1 MGHVSASNP
10 YGAGNKAVNA
20 IDRKRERERRYM
32 FKRAYE
38 IADELALHLVQ
49 RLLDKN
55 IIETDS
61 TDAVR
66 RSVSNEL
73 QKLQDMEDFD
83 LQFKIAPLRQLTSD
97 PNFLSLYMTQYII
110 EDLIN
115 HPRID
120 DVYGDD
126 IDIYKVVDSIL
137 DRIRPSE

>member
-32 FKRAYE
+32 FKKAYE

-61 TDAVR
+61 ADAVR

-73 QKLQDMEDFD
+73 QKLQDIEDFD

-115 HPRID
+115 HPRIE
-120 DVYGDD
+120 DVYGND

-137 DRIRPSE
+137 HRIRPSE